1 MSTYPDSESVTFVT
15 AGGLAPRRTEV
26 VPWLTLVAL
35 SAAHLAVD
43 CCTGIWPVFKSLAQL
58 DLVKAGL
65 IATVGSMTANGLQ
78 VVFGTL
84 ADRSWRKHLLVG
96 GTALAGAITLVPYAG
111 SYALMFALQ
120 LVTALGSA
128 AFHPAGAGAA
138 GEVSR
143 SRTGVMLGIFLAGGF
158 LGYGFSQLLFS
169 AVYLR
174 SSRLTPV
181 ILVIP
186 FAAAAALAMLLPS
199 TPITKP
205 VGSHRKQAF
214 GAQAPG
220 LLPLFGVQVFATTI
234 FQALV
239 FLLPELMA
247 SRQAPGWITNGGAHF
262 GLVAGGSLALLPAG
276 YSADHWGARR
286 VLMVGNAATG
296 LLLALLLAGSAP
308 PIMALVLVTA
318 YGLFNGVNT
327 VVTVAEGNRL
337 LPGHAS
343 AVSSLLMGVPWCIG
357 AIGPVAAG
365 ALAGPSHGG
374 SPTVALTWLGLAIPL
389 ALVSAVLVR
398 PRGNVTPPSL
408 DAPRC
413 DC

>member
-1 MSTYPDSESVTFVT
+1 MSTLPDSDLERAPLET
-15 AGGLAPRRTEV
+15 AGIAVPGRAEV
-26 VPWLTLVAL
+26 VPWLTLAAL

-84 ADRSWRKHLLVG
+84 ADRGWRKHMLVG
-96 GTALAGAITLVPYAG
+96 GTVLAGSITLVPYAG

-120 LVTALGSA
+120 LATALGSA
-128 AFHPAGAGAA
+128 AFHPSGAGAA

-143 SRTGVMLGIFLAGGF
+143 SRTGVMIGIFLAGGF

-181 ILVIP
+181 ILLVP
-186 FAAAAALAMLLPS
+186 LAAAAALAMLLPPGQRE
-199 TPITKP
+199 TRAR
-205 VGSHRKQAF
+205 GHQRRAL
-214 GAQAPG
+214 GAQALG
-220 LLPLFGVQVFATTI
+220 LLPLFGVQVFATTT
-234 FQALV
+234 FQSLV

-247 SRQAPGWITNGGAHF
+247 SRQAPGWIANGGAHF
-262 GLVAGGSLALLPAG
+262 GLVAGGCLALLPAG
-276 YSADHWGARR
+276 HAADRWGARR
-286 VLMVGNAATG
+286 VLMIGNAATG
-296 LLLALLLAGSAP
+296 VLLALLLTGSAAP
-308 PIMALVLVTA
+308 VAGLLLVTA

-327 VVTVAEGNRL
+327 VVTVAEGNRM

-343 AVSSLLMGVPWCIG
+343 AVSSLLMGVPWCLG

-365 ALAGPSHGG
+365 ALAEPSHGG
-374 SPTVALTWLGLAIPL
+374 SPTLALSWLGLAIPL
-389 ALVSAVLVR
+389 ALASALLVR
-398 PRGNVTPPSL
+398 PRGNVT
-408 DAPRC
+408 
-413 DC
+413 

>member
-1 MSTYPDSESVTFVT
+1 
-15 AGGLAPRRTEV
+15 
-26 VPWLTLVAL
+26 
-35 SAAHLAVD
+35 
-43 CCTGIWPVFKSLAQL
+43 
-58 DLVKAGL
+58 
-65 IATVGSMTANGLQ
+65 
-78 VVFGTL
+78 
-84 ADRSWRKHLLVG
+84 
-96 GTALAGAITLVPYAG
+96 
-111 SYALMFALQ
+111 
-120 LVTALGSA
+120 
-128 AFHPAGAGAA
+128 
-138 GEVSR
+138 
-143 SRTGVMLGIFLAGGF
+143 
-158 LGYGFSQLLFS
+158 
-169 AVYLR
+169 
-174 SSRLTPV
+174 
-181 ILVIP
+181 
-186 FAAAAALAMLLPS
+186 
-199 TPITKP
+199 
-205 VGSHRKQAF
+205 
-214 GAQAPG
+214 
-220 LLPLFGVQVFATTI
+220 
-234 FQALV
+234 
-239 FLLPELMA
+239 
-247 SRQAPGWITNGGAHF
+247 
-262 GLVAGGSLALLPAG
+262 
-276 YSADHWGARR
+276 
-286 VLMVGNAATG
+286 MVGNAATG